1 MKCVSDGK
9 GPQFYRDHL
18 PLLGEISSI
27 KQATKWQV
35 ADYVKVDL
43 ELEVVR
49 SLQFGHG
56 GWAYGMEEVN
66 KLYFGIWNLEFS
78 IAIFFLSFLII
89 IRHIRFIYFS
99 F

>member
-66 KLYFGIWNLEFS
+66 ELCFGIWNLKNFHYYFFYNFS
-78 IAIFFLSFLII
+78 LG
-89 IRHIRFIYFS
+89 
-99 F
+99 